1 MEPIIT
7 TTIGI
12 FQSAKRHWHLPVLY
26 NSESDEEIETNMHSD
41 DERPRFQTRYFCSRT
56 PKLVGLWSH
65 NMENKRLHA
74 GFMPF
79 FSITNRQQVS
89 PSLRPFP
96 TNSRMWGLGMT
107 SMISNVSLDSRRAL
121 NVLQQNTTRN
131 LGWRRPSR
139 SNVRPAGNF
148 GEESVAEHFSS
159 EYMGPVAVHVLQYS
173 LQTKASYIKSFINSS
188 CISVS

>member
-26 NSESDEEIETNMHSD
+26 NSEFDEEIETNTHSD

-79 FSITNRQQVS
+79 LSITNRQQVS
-89 PSLRPFP
+89 PSLVKKLPP
-96 TNSRMWGLGMT
+96 VPNELP
-107 SMISNVSLDSRRAL
+107 NVG
-121 NVLQQNTTRN
+121 TRN
-131 LGWRRPSR
+131 DIHDIKCLSRQSKSSQRVATEHNTKSRLAQAFTFQCQACRQLWRRKR
-139 SNVRPAGNF
+139 RRTLLF
-148 GEESVAEHFSS
+148 
-159 EYMGPVAVHVLQYS
+159 
-173 LQTKASYIKSFINSS
+173 
-188 CISVS
+188 